1 MFSTY
6 FYGCWWLPAMLTL
19 LDFDVL
25 KLGKV
30 VSDSDTSPKQPQ
42 EGPTDVPEQP
52 GKFEAEESVDL
63 DDFDENNAKDA
74 LHDSTEVA
82 I

>member
-1 MFSTY
+1 
-6 FYGCWWLPAMLTL
+6 MLTL

-30 VSDSDTSPKQPQ
+30 VSDSDTAPKQPQ
-42 EGPTDVPEQP
+42 QGPTDVPEQAD
-52 GKFEAEESVDL
+52 KFKAEESVDL
-63 DDFDENNAKDA
+63 DAFDQNNATDA